1 MEEKTQETIETT
13 NENEENTE
21 IQNNSNEENQTSK
34 KSFDYKKEREERIKH
49 KAEKTFLSEIGATS
63 MEEIKQKLESLDTYA
78 SELNNLKS
86 ELEKSKLNGY
96 KVEILKNGFDDRFTD
111 YIVHDI
117 KGKITEDTSFEEVLK
132 QYKETNPQFL
142 KSEKGIKYTTSP
154 DFESGKSVKSYN
166 ERMND
171 FLRGRIETI

>member
-13 NENEENTE
+13 NETTE
-21 IQNNSNEENQTSK
+21 TQETTLEENQTSK

-49 KAEKTFLSEIGATS
+49 KAKKTFLSEIGATS

-132 QYKETNPQFL
+132 QYKEANPQFL
-142 KSEKGIKYTTSP
+142 KSEKGIKYTTSS
-154 DFESGKSVKSYN
+154 DFESGKSTSVKSYN